1 MQAQRQFQGHGKPP
15 IGRASNSR
23 TFTVRKEDR
32 QRTVARESATMG
44 FVRSLPRDE
53 RLFGE
58 LCAALDDG
66 VV

>member
-1 MQAQRQFQGHGKPP
+1 
-15 IGRASNSR
+15 
-23 TFTVRKEDR
+23 
-32 QRTVARESATMG
+32 MG

-66 VV
+66 VF